1 MGWDYCNVDVD
12 VTARCHDWYDL
23 PALIRADRDQY
34 ARLKLEGRY
43 EEWER
48 PGVFLHAVVRRDV
61 DCGEMTVD
69 SIDFA
74 WTQADY
80 RALCRVCPEAD
91 LAGTVV
97 PREVLD
103 RQPGPNDAPLPIEE
117 A

>member
-1 MGWDYCNVDVD
+1 
-12 VTARCHDWYDL
+12 
-23 PALIRADRDQY
+23 
-34 ARLKLEGRY
+34 
-43 EEWER
+43 
-48 PGVFLHAVVRRDV
+48 
-61 DCGEMTVD
+61 MTVD

-103 RQPGPNDAPLPIEE
+103 RQPGPNDVPLFGE